1 MEWTFVAIDGSA
13 KRENFDCGITELN
26 DYLKKYARQNHNK
39 GIAKTFVAFSVDG
52 NREVIG
58 YYSVSMDK
66 IEFQSLP
73 EGHRR
78 GLPRYPVPA
87 MLVGETGSRSRY
99 ARERTGKGIADGLLS
114 QSNSPIIGGGH
125 ICGES

>member
-1 MEWTFVAIDGSA
+1 
-13 KRENFDCGITELN
+13 
-26 DYLKKYARQNHNK
+26 
-39 GIAKTFVAFSVDG
+39 
-52 NREVIG
+52 VIG

-87 MLVGETGSRSRY
+87 MLVGKLAVDRGMQGRGLG
-99 ARERTGKGIADGLLS
+99 RELLIAQRGAAIGLLS